1 VREEVESHQF
11 NHEGKAHS
19 VTISCGIAEINNEKD
34 QGLASLIGV
43 ADQALY
49 QAKETGRNRTVLGD
63 VDEIH

>member
-1 VREEVESHQF
+1 MREEVESHQF

-34 QGLASLIGV
+34 QDLASLIGV

-49 QAKETGRNRTVLGD
+49 QAKESGRNRTILGG